1 MSQQQPKIKVTKAEK
16 LKKQPKA
23 GNNNPAFITYQNK
36 IREYLKKEGYYYN
49 KKAVQHEIS
58 ILGSALYP
66 GINKALIFEYWKKNP
81 NTIFETTPKQWK
93 GRKGYKTRLKNEKA
107 KKKAQKEKEKEEKE
121 KEKKKP
127 GKYPKDIR
135 TFYGALI
142 VNRIDELYKKRITI
156 EVQYSGQS
164 WVIDTLDKK
173 LAFDMQVYNLL
184 RYVTERAIELDV
196 DSPFTLFPLQEVEED
211 IFILWWE
218 NIEIKPNMDI
228 EVDSYFYEMTETE

>member
-1 MSQQQPKIKVTKAEK
+1 MSQQKPKIKVTKAEK
-16 LKKQPKA
+16 SKKQPKA
-23 GNNNPAFITYQNK
+23 GNNNPAFISYQNK
-36 IREYLKKEGYYYN
+36 IRKYLKKEGYYYN
-49 KKAVQHEIS
+49 KKAVEHEIS

-81 NTIFETTPKQWK
+81 NTIFETTPKQWQ
-93 GRKGYKTRLKNEKA
+93 GRKGYKTRLKNQQA
-107 KKKAQKEKEKEEKE
+107 KIRKVQTGQESKKEAPKT
-121 KEKKKP
+121 P

-135 TFYGALI
+135 TFYNALI

-173 LAFDMQVYNLL
+173 IAFDFQCYKLL
-184 RYVTERAIELDV
+184 QDFHKYCFDNDLD
-196 DSPFTLFPLQEVEED
+196 SEFTLFPLQEVEED

-218 NIEIKPNMDI
+218 NIETKPAVEF
-228 EVDSYFYEMTETE
+228 EVDSYFYTMTEKE